1 MRNKIITVSLIWI
14 VGLAVLEVGSCGR
27 NRRDFSSLSRQQLAS
42 QAERESAE
50 IKGKVASR
58 LG

>member
-1 MRNKIITVSLIWI
+1 MRKKITTIFLIWI
-14 VGLAVLEVGSCGR
+14 VGLVVLKVGTCGH
-27 NRRDFSSLSRQQLAS
+27 NRFSDFSSLSWQQLAS
-42 QAERESAE
+42 QAQPVE

>member
-1 MRNKIITVSLIWI
+1 MRKKITTISLIWI
-14 VGLAVLEVGSCGR
+14 VGLVVLKVGTCGH
-27 NRRDFSSLSRQQLAS
+27 NRFSDFSSLSRHQLAS
-42 QAERESAE
+42 QAQPVE

>member
-1 MRNKIITVSLIWI
+1 MRNKIATISLIWI
-14 VGLAVLEVGSCGR
+14 VGLGVLKVGSCGH

-42 QAERESAE
+42 QAQPVE